1 MNKEIL
7 ELELEKQKLLE
18 KNLETKIERYKK
30 ANNIVVNAIYKEEI
44 EDTELELKTVSIQ
57 RKILENKIKE
67 LANE

>member
-18 KNLETKIERYKK
+18 KNLERKIERYKK
-30 ANNIVVNAIYKEEI
+30 ANNIVINAISKEEI

>member
-18 KNLETKIERYKK
+18 KNLERKIERYKK
-30 ANNIVVNAIYKEEI
+30 ANNIVVNAISKEEI

>member
-18 KNLETKIERYKK
+18 KNLERKIERYKK
-30 ANNIVVNAIYKEEI
+30 ANNIVVNAISKEEI
-44 EDTELELKTVSIQ
+44 EDTELDLKTVSIQ